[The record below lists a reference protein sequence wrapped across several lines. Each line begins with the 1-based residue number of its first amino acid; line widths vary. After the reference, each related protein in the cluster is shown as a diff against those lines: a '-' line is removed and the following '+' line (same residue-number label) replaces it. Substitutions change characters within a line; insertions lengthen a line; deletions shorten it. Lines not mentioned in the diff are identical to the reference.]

1 MQGFSFLPFMEFIP
15 DICASFSHTP
25 ILLFQAAIC
34 LIDSLLWTSLFSEF
48 CSATLRFE
56 TINFFCQHLYIS
68 HLVFL
73 LFSCA
78 SSQII
83 VWGYSHLL
91 VLSRK
96 NTHFA
101 SCFLL
106 CFKVIS
112 EKRRGF
118 YFSSLLKEEL
128 PLIWFWNAPFD
139 FVLIFS
145 YLSLLSKTFPK
156 ILCPKSNGWWPIQCT
171 WLAWH
176 QNDHNNLL
184 GGQLLSR

>member
-1 MQGFSFLPFMEFIP
+1 MQGFAFLPFMEFIP

-25 ILLFQAAIC
+25 ILLFQAAIS
-34 LIDSLLWTSLFSEF
+34 LIGSLLWTSLFSEF

-56 TINFFCQHLYIS
+56 TINFFCQQLYIS

-91 VLSRK
+91 ILSRK
-96 NTHFA
+96 NTHLLLVFFIVLKL
-101 SCFLL
+101 FL
-106 CFKVIS
+106 
-112 EKRRGF
+112 RRGF
-118 YFSSLLKEEL
+118 YFSSLLKEAL
-128 PLIWFWNAPFD
+128 PLIWFWNALFD

-145 YLSLLSKTFPK
+145 FLSLLSKIFPK
-156 ILCPKSNGWWPIQCT
+156 ILCPKRNGWWPIQCT
-171 WLAWH
+171 AWLVWH